1 MGVWRKNLPSRE
13 NAIGEH
19 SIARV
24 RGYARGA
31 VACLV
36 AALVGCSKSPPP
48 PTVDFNRDIRPILT
62 KSCTACHGGVR
73 KQGGI
78 SFVFRDE
85 AMAEGA
91 SGRRAIVPG
100 KPGASELIARLES
113 NDPEFRMP
121 HHAPPLSAEEIDL
134 FRMWIEQGANWEEH
148 WAFVAPKPQTPP
160 AVKLES
166 WVRMPVDRF
175 ILARLESESL
185 APAREADKA
194 ALLRRVSFDLTGL
207 PPTPAELQSFLDD
220 DSPEAYEKQVDRLLA
235 SEHFGERWAAVW
247 LDLARYADSR
257 GFEKDKNRPGVWVY
271 RDWVVNAFNRNLPY
285 DRFVTLQLAGDL
297 DPDATLEHRIAT
309 AFNRLTPANDEAGT
323 DDEEYRTIAVMD
335 RAATAWAALNGFT
348 MNCVQCHSHPYDPVR
363 HEDYYRFLAF
373 FNNTRDADLPND
385 APSMPVPKN
394 PADHATADTTW
405 RELQSARARL
415 VDASRHS
422 VEADAANWVGAP
434 VVAARSD
441 AVAALER
448 EIEFA
453 KRDRGAVAELK
464 AVLAKVKTAPDEVE
478 PKFRLQDGEAI
489 TVGTG
494 RNVTI
499 YEYDV
504 APRAGVLT
512 ALRVDFL
519 PLKPGDARSTPEEG
533 FIVDRIVVSRIG
545 ADGRRSPIA
554 MSAYLPDSPQSLDYR
569 LLDLIKQGP
578 RADVRDITRLY
589 RAPVAGADARKRLL
603 TSGGVDASSKI
614 TAPRWTV
621 AVPAAPVNLGENDR
635 LRIRI
640 EQLTPQERNPTVR
653 RVRVAASAEESW
665 SQVPAA
671 LETAAGDVVNH
682 YNRLTRIDNVPL
694 PVMEEQAPAE
704 RRETRLFERGN
715 MLTKTGAALTP
726 GMPKSFPQIEQGKPA
741 DRRAM
746 ARAFFAPDAP
756 LTARVAVNRFWEQL
770 FGLGLVETLEDF
782 GSAGLPPSHPQ
793 LLDWLALRYQN
804 DLKWDTKALL
814 RELVLTATYRQD
826 ARATP
831 ELLEKDPRNRLL
843 ARGPRQRLTAEM
855 VRDQALAAS
864 GLLTPTLGGPPVMP
878 PQPEGVWKVVY
889 SKEVWTDATGPDRY
903 RRALYTFIKRSAAYP
918 SLITF
923 DAPAHE
929 ISVARRIP
937 TNTPLQALVT
947 LNDPVYSEAASA
959 LAKRVLAIPASQ
971 LPRAGEDASDE
982 SAARLNYAGRLVLS
996 RDLTADE
1003 LADVRTYH
1011 DSERR
1016 SRSSLQAMRAV
1027 ASLLL
1032 NLDAA
1037 MNR

>member
-1 MGVWRKNLPSRE
+1 ML
-13 NAIGEH
+13 
-19 SIARV
+19 SI
-24 RGYARGA
+24 ARGA

-36 AALVGCSKSPPP
+36 AALLGCSKAP
-48 PTVDFNRDIRPILT
+48 PTPIVDFNRDIRPILT

-85 AMAEGA
+85 AMAKGA

-113 NDPEFRMP
+113 DDPEFRMP
-121 HHAPPLSAEEIDL
+121 HHAPPLAANEIEL
-134 FRMWIEQGANWEEH
+134 FRAWIEQGANWQEH
-148 WAFVAPKPQTPP
+148 WGFVAPTPQAPP

-166 WVRMPVDRF
+166 WVRAPVDRF
-175 ILARLESESL
+175 VLARLESAGI
-185 APAREADKA
+185 APSREADKA

-207 PPTPAELQSFLDD
+207 PPTPAELQAFLDD
-220 DSPEAYEKQVDRLLA
+220 AAPDAYEKQVDRLLA
-235 SEHFGERWAAVW
+235 SDHFGERWAAVW

-285 DRFVTLQLAGDL
+285 DEFVTLQLAGDL
-297 DPDATLEHRIAT
+297 LPEAKIEHRIAT

-335 RAATAWAALNGFT
+335 RAATAWTVLNGFT
-348 MNCVQCHSHPYDPVR
+348 MNCVQCHSHPYDPMR

-394 PADHATADTTW
+394 PADYATGDATW
-405 RELQSARARL
+405 RELRAASARL
-415 VDASRHS
+415 VDASRRS
-422 VEADAANWVGAP
+422 VEADGARWVAAP

-448 EIEFA
+448 EIDFE
-453 KRDRGAVAELK
+453 KRDPKAVDELK
-464 AVLAKVKTAPDEVE
+464 AALVKVKADPDAVE

-494 RNVTI
+494 RNITV
-499 YEYDV
+499 YEYDI
-504 APRAGVLT
+504 APSVGEIN

-519 PLKPGDARSTPEEG
+519 PLNPREARSTPEEG
-533 FIVDRIVVSRIG
+533 FIVDRIDVSRIG
-545 ADGRRSPIA
+545 VDGRSSPIV
-554 MSAYLPDSPQSLDYR
+554 MSAYLPDSQRSVDYR
-569 LLDLIKQGP
+569 LLDLIKEGD
-578 RADVRDITRLY
+578 RADTRGMSRLY
-589 RAPVAGADARKRLL
+589 RAPIAGADAAKRLL
-603 TSGGVDASSKI
+603 AVGGVEASSKLN
-614 TAPRWTV
+614 APRWTV
-621 AVPAAPVNLGENDR
+621 AVPAAPVKLAKGDR
-635 LRIRI
+635 LRLRI

-653 RVRVAASAEESW
+653 RVRVAASAEASW
-665 SQVPAA
+665 LGVPAT
-671 LETAAGDVVNH
+671 LEPAASEVVTG
-682 YNRLTRIDNVPL
+682 YNRLARIDNVPL
-694 PVMEEQAPAE
+694 PVMEEHAPFE

-715 MLTKTGAALTP
+715 MLTKTGAALSP
-726 GMPKSFPQIEQGKPA
+726 GMPSAFPPIEAGKPA
-741 DRRAM
+741 DRLAM
-746 ARAFFAPDAP
+746 ARAFFAPDEP

-814 RELVLTATYRQD
+814 RELVLSATYRQD
-826 ARATP
+826 ARTTP
-831 ELLEKDPRNRLL
+831 ELIEKDPRNRLL

-903 RRALYTFIKRSAAYP
+903 RRALYTFIKRSAVYP

-929 ISVARRIP
+929 VSVARRMP

-947 LNDPVYSEAASA
+947 LNDPVYSEAARA
-959 LAKRVLAIPASQ
+959 LAKRVLEFPASQ
-971 LPRAGEDASDE
+971 LPRADKDE
-982 SAARLNYAGRLVLS
+982 PDEIAARLNHAARLVLS
-996 RDLTADE
+996 RDLSPDE
-1003 LADVRTYH
+1003 LADVRAYH
-1011 DSERR
+1011 DRERQG
-1016 SRSSLQAMRAV
+1016 RSSLHAMRAV
-1027 ASLLL
+1027 AVLLL

>member
-1 MGVWRKNLPSRE
+1 MNLSSRR
-13 NAIGEH
+13 NSVGQHPA
-19 SIARV
+19 ARV
-24 RGYARGA
+24 RGLARGVA
-31 VACLV
+31 ACLV
-36 AALVGCSKSPPP
+36 AALAGCSKSPP

-62 KSCTACHGGVR
+62 KSCMACHGGVR

-85 AMAEGA
+85 AMTEGA

-100 KPGASELIARLES
+100 KPDASELIARLES
-113 NDPEFRMP
+113 DDPEFRMP

-134 FRMWIEQGANWEEH
+134 FRTWIEQGASWNEH
-148 WAFVAPKPQTPP
+148 WAFVAPAPQTPP
-160 AVKLES
+160 AVKHES
-166 WVRMPVDRF
+166 SVRSPIDRF
-175 ILARLESESL
+175 ILARLESEGL

-220 DSPEAYEKQVDRLLA
+220 QAPEAYEKQVDRLLA

-297 DPDATLEHRIAT
+297 DPEATLEHRIAT

-323 DDEEYRTIAVMD
+323 DDEEYRTVAVMD

-385 APSMPVPKN
+385 TPSMPVPKN
-394 PADHATADTTW
+394 PADYAAADATW
-405 RELQSARARL
+405 RELQGARVRL

-422 VEADAANWVGAP
+422 VEAEGAKWIAAP

-453 KRDRGAVAELK
+453 NGEPEVVAELK
-464 AVLAKVKTAPDEVE
+464 AVLTKLKAEPNSVE
-478 PKFRLQDGEAI
+478 PKFRLHDGEAI

-504 APRAGVLT
+504 VPKAGVLT

-519 PLKPGDARSTPEEG
+519 PLNPVEARSTPEEG
-533 FIVDRIVVSRIG
+533 FIVDRIFVSRIG
-545 ADGRRSPIA
+545 VDGRQTPIA
-554 MSAYLPDSPQSLDYR
+554 MGAYLPDSVKNVDFG
-569 LLDLIKQGP
+569 LLNLLKQGP
-578 RADVRDITRLY
+578 RADIREMARLY
-589 RAPVAGADARKRLL
+589 RAPIAGADAGKRLL
-603 TSGGVDASSKI
+603 AVGGVEASSKI

-621 AVPAAPVNLGENDR
+621 AIPAAPVTLAEGDR
-635 LRIRI
+635 LRVRT

-653 RVRVAASAEESW
+653 RVRVAASAETSW
-665 SQVPAA
+665 SQIPTA
-671 LETAAGDVVNH
+671 LETVAGEVVAS
-682 YNRLTRIDNVPL
+682 YNRLARIDNVAL
-694 PVMEEQAPAE
+694 PVMEECAPAE

-726 GMPKSFPQIEQGKPA
+726 GMPKSFPQIEAGKPA
-741 DRRAM
+741 DRLAM
-746 ARAFFAPDAP
+746 ARAFFAPDEP

-804 DLKWDTKALL
+804 DLKWNTKALL

-826 ARATP
+826 ARTTP
-831 ELLEKDPRNRLL
+831 ELIEKDPRNRLL

-889 SKEVWTDATGPDRY
+889 SKDVWTDATGPDRY
-903 RRALYTFIKRSAAYP
+903 RRALYTFIKRSAVYP

-929 ISVARRIP
+929 VSVARRIP

-947 LNDPVYSEAASA
+947 LNDPVYSEAARA
-959 LAKRVLAIPASQ
+959 LAKRVLTFPASE
-971 LPRAGEDASDE
+971 LPRAGEGATDE
-982 SAARLNYAGRLVLS
+982 TTTRLNYAGRLVLS
-996 RDLTADE
+996 RDLTAEE
-1003 LADVRTYH
+1003 LADVRAYH

-1016 SRSSLQAMRAV
+1016 SRSSLQAMSAV
-1027 ASLLL
+1027 AALLL

-1037 MNR
+1037 MIR

>member
-1 MGVWRKNLPSRE
+1 VQSSSLTALTEPRV
-13 NAIGEH
+13 
-19 SIARV
+19 ARTP
-24 RGYARGA
+24 GLARAALACLA
-31 VACLV
+31 VAL
-36 AALVGCSKSPPP
+36 AGCAKTPPQT
-48 PTVDFNRDIRPILT
+48 TVDFNRDIRPILT
-62 KSCTACHGGVR
+62 RSCTACHGGVR

-85 AMAEGA
+85 AMAAGM

-100 KPGASELIARLES
+100 KPGASELIVRLES
-113 NDPEFRMP
+113 DDPEFRMP
-121 HHAPPLSAEEIDL
+121 HHAPPLTTTEIEL
-134 FRMWIEQGANWEEH
+134 FRAWIEQGANWEEH
-148 WAFVAPKPQTPP
+148 WAFVAPTPQTPP

-166 WVRMPVDRF
+166 WVRTPVDRF
-175 ILARLESESL
+175 ILARLESEGL

-207 PPTPAELQSFLDD
+207 PPTPDEIRTFLNDAAPD
-220 DSPEAYEKQVDRLLA
+220 AYEKQVDRLLA

-297 DPDATLEHRIAT
+297 EPGATLEHRIAT

-323 DDEEYRTIAVMD
+323 DDEEYRTVAVMD
-335 RAATAWAALNGFT
+335 RAATAWSALNGFT

-363 HEDYYRFLAF
+363 HEEYYRFLAF

-385 APSMPVPKN
+385 APSMPVPKK
-394 PADHATADTTW
+394 PADHATADATW
-405 RELQSARARL
+405 RELQAARARL
-415 VDASRHS
+415 VDASRRNVGAES
-422 VEADAANWVGAP
+422 AKWVAAP

-441 AVAALER
+441 AIAALER
-448 EIEFA
+448 EIAFE
-453 KRDRGAVAELK
+453 KPGSEVVAEMK
-464 AVLAKVKTAPDEVE
+464 ALLAKVKAAPHAVE

-494 RNVTI
+494 RNITI
-499 YEYDV
+499 YEYEI
-504 APRAGVLT
+504 APTAGPLT
-512 ALRVDFL
+512 ALRVEFL
-519 PLKPGDARSTPEEG
+519 PLNPVEARSSPEEG
-533 FIVDRIVVSRIG
+533 FIVDRIVVTRVA
-545 ADGRRSPIA
+545 ADGQETPIA
-554 MSAYLPDSPQSLDYR
+554 IRAYLPDSRKAVDYG
-569 LLDLIKQGP
+569 LLSLIKEGP
-578 RADVRDITRLY
+578 RADVRGMARLY
-589 RAPVAGADARKRLL
+589 RVPIVGVDAGKRLL
-603 TSGGVDASSKI
+603 AAGGVDAGSKLN
-614 TAPRWTV
+614 AQRWTV
-621 AVPAAPVNLGENDR
+621 AVPAAPVALTEGER
-635 LRIRI
+635 LRVRL

-653 RVRVAASAEESW
+653 RVRVAISAEPGW

-671 LETAAGDVVNH
+671 LESAASELVAS
-682 YNRLTRIDNVPL
+682 YNRMAQIDNVPL
-694 PVMEEQAPAE
+694 PVIEELESPQ

-726 GMPKSFPQIEQGKPA
+726 GMPMSFPQIDADKPA
-741 DRRAM
+741 DRLAM
-746 ARAFFAPDAP
+746 ARAFFAPQAP
-756 LTARVAVNRFWEQL
+756 LTSRVAVNRFWEQL

-782 GSAGLPPSHPQ
+782 GSAGLPPRHPE

-826 ARATP
+826 ARTTP
-831 ELLEKDPRNRLL
+831 ALTEQDPRNRLL

-864 GLLTPTLGGPPVMP
+864 GLLTRTLGGPPVMP
-878 PQPEGVWKVVY
+878 PQPGGVWKVVY
-889 SKEVWTDATGPDRY
+889 SNEVWTDATGPDRY
-903 RRALYTFIKRSAAYP
+903 RRAIYTFIKRSAVYP

-929 ISVARRIP
+929 VSVARRIP

-947 LNDPVYSEAASA
+947 LNDPVYAEAARA
-959 LAKRVLAIPASQ
+959 LARRVLALPAAR
-971 LPRAGEDASDE
+971 LPPAGAEASDE
-982 SAARLNYAGRLVLS
+982 TARRLNYAGHLVLS

-1003 LADVRTYH
+1003 LADVRAYH

-1016 SRSSLQAMRAV
+1016 GRSPLQALSSV
-1027 ASLLL
+1027 ASLML